1 MRINT
6 KLSVA
11 LHCLIFIAVK
21 QEQIKITSDILS
33 ETTGCNA
40 VLIRRL
46 LNSMQK
52 AGIITTA
59 RGVGGTHL
67 IKAPSDLTLYDV
79 YEAIEPEEAR
89 HFIGIH
95 PKPSEH
101 CSVGK
106 NIKNVLSSAY
116 DEIEAA
122 AFDAMKK
129 ITLQQLIDRYNF
141 E

>member
-95 PKPSEH
+95 PNHRS
-101 CSVGK
+101 
-106 NIKNVLSSAY
+106 IVL
-116 DEIEAA
+116 
-122 AFDAMKK
+122 
-129 ITLQQLIDRYNF
+129 
-141 E
+141 